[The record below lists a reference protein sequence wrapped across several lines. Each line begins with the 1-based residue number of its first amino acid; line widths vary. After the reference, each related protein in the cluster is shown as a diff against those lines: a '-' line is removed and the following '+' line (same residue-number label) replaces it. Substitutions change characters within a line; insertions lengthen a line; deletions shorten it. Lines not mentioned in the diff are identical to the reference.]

1 MPGSEQLQLTQLEAI
16 DHDAAPGSDETPDLF
31 DEVVGLF
38 TAQGSAVGLQL
49 EVTRTDKDG
58 DHITQSAVVPLI
70 GPAGEG
76 APTPFFSFDDDGPD
90 VTLAGATVAEEHGP
104 TVNGTWTLDPG
115 SDGVDQVQVTVG
127 NDTHT
132 LSLLVGQQTVFNLT
146 EGVLT
151 VKSDL
156 TWTFNPNGNINVN
169 TPVSFSIA
177 ATDGDGD
184 KDTATHTITVN
195 ADDTPT
201 ASVTDGVVN
210 EAALS
215 AANNGGDP
223 GTSEAADGNPNDNDD
238 PTETTTG
245 TITVGTGADTLAT
258 LKINGQ
264 NVNISGSNAV
274 TVVNGTYGQLTV
286 TDVGG
291 AGGTLNWS
299 YTLTANTLAHTGINL
314 TGPADIKVDN
324 FQVEAIDNEGD
335 SSATD
340 GFQAGEIISI
350 DVRDDGPL
358 AQNITKTVNEGAR
371 DTNLSLIFDVS
382 GSMDDPSG
390 LTGLTRLDVLKAS
403 VIELFEQYDNVGDVR
418 VELVSFSTGATQVPQ

>member
-1 MPGSEQLQLTQLEAI
+1 MFVTGGDAGSDKEASLTKTLGFTFGGPTSIGTNLTATDSGAIHLELTSSTLITAKDTAGHTVFTLAIIGVPGSEQLQLTQLEAI

-90 VTLAGATVAEEHGP
+90 VTLAGATVAEENGP

-156 TWTFNPNGNINVN
+156 TWTFDPNGNINVN

-184 KDTATHTITVN
+184 TDTATHTI
-195 ADDTPT
+195 
-201 ASVTDGVVN
+201 
-210 EAALS
+210 
-215 AANNGGDP
+215 
-223 GTSEAADGNPNDNDD
+223 
-238 PTETTTG
+238 
-245 TITVGTGADTLAT
+245 
-258 LKINGQ
+258 
-264 NVNISGSNAV
+264 
-274 TVVNGTYGQLTV
+274 
-286 TDVGG
+286 
-291 AGGTLNWS
+291 
-299 YTLTANTLAHTGINL
+299 
-314 TGPADIKVDN
+314 
-324 FQVEAIDNEGD
+324 
-335 SSATD
+335 
-340 GFQAGEIISI
+340 
-350 DVRDDGPL
+350 R
-358 AQNITKTVNEGAR
+358 
-371 DTNLSLIFDVS
+371 
-382 GSMDDPSG
+382 
-390 LTGLTRLDVLKAS
+390 
-403 VIELFEQYDNVGDVR
+403 
-418 VELVSFSTGATQVPQ
+418 